1 MFYCKIGDISTS
13 VAWYSPT
20 KQRLENWYKEWI
32 QLKGAQ
38 DFDLYLV
45 GNTAEGIYGNS
56 NTITWDVDLVLIGD
70 IKNYKVLKNLLKQSI
85 LIGWRHYMMI
95 DMTHNN
101 KLFSQLKNEPFKQIR
116 YSRNF
121 YKKKDNIIE
130 EFTWS
135 GDKTNS
141 LPEGLKEL
149 IFSQPPG
156 YNKWIKKQKENVY
169 LGIEKNFKDFLSNS
183 KKIALLSCT
192 KDKLPYKSK
201 VKDLYSASIY
211 FKNTLQKIQKENFDY
226 IYVISAKHG
235 VLELNQEINPYDFTL
250 SQLKV
255 LEKRDWARS
264 ILNQL
269 KEKNIDII
277 KNNFYSFLDK
287 EYLDWLNPYLKNIYL

>member
-32 QLKGAQ
+32 QLEGAQ

-45 GNTAEGIYGNS
+45 GNLAEKIYGNS
-56 NTITWDVDLVLIGD
+56 DTITWDVDLVLIGD

-101 KLFSQLKNEPFKQIR
+101 KLFSQLKNEPLKQIR

-121 YKKKDNIIE
+121 YKKKDNIVE

-135 GDKTNS
+135 GDKTNP

-149 IFSQPPG
+149 IFTQPPG
-156 YNKWIKKQKENVY
+156 YNKWIEKQKENIY
-169 LGIEKNFKDFLSNS
+169 LGVEKNFKDFFSNS

-192 KDKLPYKSK
+192 KDKLLYKSK
-201 VKDLYSASIY
+201 VKDLYSASIH

-235 VLELNQEINPYDFTL
+235 VLELDQEINPYNFTL
-250 SQLKV
+250 SELSV
-255 LEKRDWARS
+255 LEKRKWAKN
-264 ILNQL
+264 IANQL
-269 KEKNIDII
+269 KEKNINIRQD
-277 KNNFYSFLDK
+277 NFYSFLDK
-287 EYLDWLNPYLKNIYL
+287 EYLNRLHPHLKNIYL